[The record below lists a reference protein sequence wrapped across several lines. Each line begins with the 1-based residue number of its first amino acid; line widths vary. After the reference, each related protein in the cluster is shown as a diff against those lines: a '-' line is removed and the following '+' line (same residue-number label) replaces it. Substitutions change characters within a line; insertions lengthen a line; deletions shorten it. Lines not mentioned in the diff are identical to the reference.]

1 MGGKQF
7 VGTRPLAR
15 RPFSGSIRR
24 LQAHSV
30 YHKQRILPA
39 PSENTTQFI
48 ASGCETESRKCLI
61 GCTTF
66 FFSVCL
72 ENSWSPSLNFLK
84 IVEPVCQGWQR
95 GCCGFIYLFVLL
107 LHNTSTFHA
116 DEPSAGSIRGEWK
129 GAPSITVSHPWF
141 LSKEEV
147 VGVRR
152 LRRVGNRGGVLL
164 LSLLLRL
171 SSSVE

>member
-1 MGGKQF
+1 MKLSVPNSHQIGTKQLSSCTCDETRKQTGCGEGAGGIR
-7 VGTRPLAR
+7 VGESNLSALAR

-48 ASGCETESRKCLI
+48 AGGCETESRKCLI
-61 GCTTF
+61 GCMT

-95 GCCGFIYLFVLL
+95 GWCGFIYFFILL
-107 LHNTSTFHA
+107 LHNTPTFHA
-116 DEPSAGSIRGEWK
+116 DEPSAGSIRG
-129 GAPSITVSHPWF
+129 
-141 LSKEEV
+141 
-147 VGVRR
+147 
-152 LRRVGNRGGVLL
+152 
-164 LSLLLRL
+164 
-171 SSSVE
+171 